1 MASIESRRTL
11 PALRVSQWLS
21 DWDEIIYSPETKRR
35 KPDPHFFIFSIPAV
49 ELRKLCGIHRR
60 TADLKVA
67 RDDNLGIQ
75 RQHDEERSEEISRF
89 VKFGFPWSTISE
101 AKRSTD
107 EYDDLRKPG
116 WLPTSVVINIIPPG
130 EKRFGSEVAPDDVVS
145 IVENDGEFRVQMPYS
160 DQSAEWSPT
169 RLPPFEVIDGQHRL
183 FAFSDDSNPDFELP
197 VVAFVGL
204 DISWQAYLFYTI
216 NIKPKK
222 INPSLA
228 YDLYPLLRTED
239 WLDKAEGHAVYRET
253 RSQELTESLWSHPQS
268 PWRDRINMLG
278 ERGVTGAT
286 QSAWINSLMAS
297 LVKPWKS
304 RGSNTGGRFGS
315 NLPGD
320 DDVLGWSRAQQAA
333 FLICAWKEFFEQ
345 VKTCSA
351 DWAKDLRG
359 ENDPL
364 NNILGD
370 LIENTEELPFFGKHS
385 LINSDQGVRGF
396 LYVVNDVFFLSS
408 IKWKLRSWQAFE
420 NAGAGDEIAVTA
432 AIDSLHQTEIPKLL
446 SRLSNALITF
456 DWRSSSAPNLGEQA
470 RRAKLVFKGSGGYK
484 ELRVQLHEH
493 LANSSDEEIASV
505 SSDTLKIIKS

>member
-1 MASIESRRTL
+1 MANVESRRTL
-11 PALRVSQWLS
+11 PALKVKQWLS
-21 DWDEIIYSPETKRR
+21 DWDEINYSPDTKRR
-35 KPDPHFFIFSIPAV
+35 KPDPYFFIFSIPAA

-60 TADLKVA
+60 TADLNVD

-130 EKRFGSEVAPDDVVS
+130 EKRFGSEVDPDDGVS
-145 IVENDGEFRVQMPYS
+145 VIESDGAFKVLMPYADEAS
-160 DQSAEWSPT
+160 DWSPA

-183 FAFSDDSNPDFELP
+183 FAFGDDADLDFELP

-278 ERGVTGAT
+278 ERGVAGAT

-297 LVKPWKS
+297 FVKPWKS
-304 RGSNTGGRFGS
+304 RGSNTGGLFGS

-320 DDVLGWSRAQQAA
+320 NDVLGWSRAQQAA
-333 FLICAWKEFFEQ
+333 FLICAWNSFIEQ
-345 VKTCSA
+345 VKSCPD

-359 ENDPL
+359 EDDPL
-364 NNILGD
+364 KDVMED
-370 LIENTEELPFFGKHS
+370 LIGNTDELPFYGKHS

-396 LYVVNDVFFLSS
+396 LYILNDIFFMSS
-408 IKWKLRSWQAFE
+408 IKWNLRSWQASE
-420 NAGAGDEIAVTA
+420 NAGAGDENAVSE
-432 AIDSLHQTEIPKLL
+432 AIVSLKRTDIPKLI
-446 SRLSNALITF
+446 SRLTVALVTF
-456 DWRSSSAPNLGEQA
+456 DWRASSAPNLNDKE
-470 RRAKLVFKGSGGYK
+470 RRSKLAFRGSGGYK

-493 LANSSDEEIASV
+493 LANSSDVEIASISNDV
-505 SSDTLKIIKS
+505 LKIIKT